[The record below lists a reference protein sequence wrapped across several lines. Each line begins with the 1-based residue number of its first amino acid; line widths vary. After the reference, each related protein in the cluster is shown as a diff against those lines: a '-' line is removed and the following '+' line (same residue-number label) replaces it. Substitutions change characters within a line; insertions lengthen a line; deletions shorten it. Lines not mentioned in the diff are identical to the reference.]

1 MENLKEKIQSVV
13 NLYKSG
19 NLIKTEE
26 IVKKLIKE
34 NPNLVFLYNLLG
46 LTLSGQNKIDEAI
59 ECYKSGIKVDPK
71 YAMIYNNLGLLFYN
85 RKSIKLGSKDYL
97 KKAEDLY
104 KQSISLDSAI
114 PEPQTNLGN

>member
-19 NLIKTEE
+19 NLVKTEE

-59 ECYKSGIKVDPK
+59 VCYKNGIKVHPK
-71 YAMIYNNLGLLFYN
+71 YAMIYNNLGMLFYN
-85 RKSIKLGSKDYL
+85 KKSIHSSKIFAGL
-97 KKAEDLY
+97 PITVV
-104 KQSISLDSAI
+104 SSGTSLVTTLPAPSTAFFPI
-114 PEPQTNLGN
+114 